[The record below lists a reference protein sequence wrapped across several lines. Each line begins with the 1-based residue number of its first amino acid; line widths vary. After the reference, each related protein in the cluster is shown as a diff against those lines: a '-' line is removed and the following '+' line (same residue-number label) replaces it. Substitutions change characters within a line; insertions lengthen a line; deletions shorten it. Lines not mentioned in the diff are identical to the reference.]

1 MSAEIITNETR
12 QATQVPPTPEPP
24 AERKPVTDSI
34 PGRRQSSRKRL
45 ALRAFARDKA
55 AVVALVVLLLAVGG
69 AILAPLLTSYDPYVG
84 DSSRRLAPMF
94 TPGHWLG
101 LDGQGRDIW
110 SRLLYGGRYS
120 LTVAFVPVL
129 CVFPIALAL
138 GLFAGAT
145 KSRLGGIAMRVLD
158 AVFAFPIVLLALA
171 LAAVFGGGLGNVM
184 MAIGITLLPYMTRIA
199 YNATVQEIGK
209 EYIEAA
215 RAAGATGA
223 QILFRQLLPN
233 VISPLVVYATSTM
246 GLMIVTASGLSFLGV
261 GITPPTPD
269 WGVMTSDGSQVLLE
283 GYAHVATIPGF
294 AVLVVALAFNLLG
307 DGIRDAL
314 DPHKQTS

>member
-1 MSAEIITNETR
+1 
-12 QATQVPPTPEPP
+12 
-24 AERKPVTDSI
+24 
-34 PGRRQSSRKRL
+34 
-45 ALRAFARDKA
+45 
-55 AVVALVVLLLAVGG
+55 
-69 AILAPLLTSYDPYVG
+69 
-84 DSSRRLAPMF
+84 
-94 TPGHWLG
+94 
-101 LDGQGRDIW
+101 
-110 SRLLYGGRYS
+110 
-120 LTVAFVPVL
+120 VPVL

-184 MAIGITLLPYMTRIA
+184 MAIGITLLPYMTRVA

-215 RAAGATGA
+215 KVAGASGA
-223 QILFRQLLPN
+223 QILFKQLLPN
-233 VISPLVVYATSTM
+233 VVSPLVVYATSTM